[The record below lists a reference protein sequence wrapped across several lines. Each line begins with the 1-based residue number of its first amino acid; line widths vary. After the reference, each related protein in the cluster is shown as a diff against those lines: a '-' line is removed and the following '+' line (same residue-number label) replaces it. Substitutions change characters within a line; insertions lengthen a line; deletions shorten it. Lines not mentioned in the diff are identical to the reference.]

1 MNWNTVDYMIMALI
15 IISAIS
21 GFKQGFIKAIGSL
34 VSMLAG
40 LLLAYVYYGQCA
52 LYLEEYYGV
61 SSALANVIRGK
72 VAITVVSIDT
82 SLAGIEFADTAQYLA
97 YLIIM
102 AASFIAIYL
111 LSSRV
116 LLILWSGLDHLF
128 SWGILAAAN
137 KVLGMILIIFKTT
150 VVLVI
155 TIGLV
160 YPALEMAS
168 RMGIYFS
175 LIAFQG
181 LEQSVLSVYLLS
193 CFGLLKDIISLKL

>member
-1 MNWNTVDYMIMALI
+1 MDWNTVDYLIIALI
-15 IISAIS
+15 VLSGIS
-21 GFKQGFIKAIGSL
+21 GFKQGFIKAVGSL
-34 VSMLAG
+34 VGMLAG

-61 SSALANVIRGK
+61 SSALANVIRGR
-72 VAITVVSIDT
+72 VPITVVSIDT

-102 AASFIAIYL
+102 AVSFIAIYL

-116 LLILWSGLDHLF
+116 LLILWNGLDHLF

-137 KVLGMILIIFKTT
+137 KALGMILIILKTI

-155 TIGLV
+155 ITGLI

-181 LEQSVLSVYLLS
+181 LEQSVLTAYLLS
-193 CFGLLKDIISLKL
+193 CFALLKDILSLKF